1 MSLPQLMKRLVS
13 VSLLI
18 VFMVLSAMAQNFP
31 VTRHAYIAKFLKSKI
46 TALIWYEET
55 EDGDLSGEII
65 YTSSKHQTPIR
76 IFGIAYEMDDG
87 VCRHQFFEYQAD
99 GERSGHFEIDRD
111 PRTSKL
117 SAQWGDMR
125 NDDSQRTYTLRL
137 TPTAFPADKG
147 GTFTLSDDITGR
159 YVYKYQHHFK
169 GSQGGNVII
178 NHLKGNP
185 GAEQLTITKYD
196 PQIAEYDSH
205 AIFHNG
211 CYNDELEDCG
221 YQFVVYVFKD
231 FVRVKTTSDI
241 YKEYDCFG
249 AFTTLDGFY
258 LKVEE

>member
-1 MSLPQLMKRLVS
+1 MKRIVLTLLW
-13 VSLLI
+13 SLMMTI
-18 VFMVLSAMAQNFP
+18 PAIAQDFP
-31 VTRHAYIAKFLKSKI
+31 VTRHAYTAQFKKSKI

-76 IFGIAYEMDDG
+76 IFGTAYEMEG
-87 VCRHQFFEYQAD
+87 GLCRHLLYEYQAN
-99 GERSGHFEIDRD
+99 GERSGHFEIDKD
-111 PRTSKL
+111 LRTSKL

-147 GTFTLSDDITGR
+147 GTFTLADDITGR
-159 YVYKYQHHFK
+159 YVYNYQHHFK
-169 GSQGGNVII
+169 GNLGGTVTI

-185 GAEQLTITKYD
+185 GVEGLSISKYD
-196 PQIAEYDSH
+196 PHLAEYNAH
-205 AIFHNG
+205 AIFNHG
-211 CYNDELEDCG
+211 TYSDELEDCG
-221 YQFVVYVFKD
+221 YQFVMYVFKD
-231 FVRVKTTSDI
+231 FVRVKTTSDK

-258 LKVEE
+258 LRVEE